1 MKKKVLVSAAK
12 KAQIALA
19 VMAVCGMSFVGAG
32 KAFAEVSDEDFA
44 ALQAKVTALENAKGS
59 SVVSYGSVKTATGVN
74 SVTIGNDADNG
85 AEASVV
91 IGNAVSTTGPS
102 SVVIGDRAKV
112 TAAYPDINRYGAI
125 AIGYQTTS
133 AYGGA
138 IAMGTSANGDGHDV
152 IAIGTGANAHT
163 HDTIAIGS
171 GAAASGGNAMAFG
184 QKSSAT
190 GDNSMALGMSSVAS
204 NSYTVA
210 VGHSSKASGNA
221 AISEGYL
228 SNAGGNQSIAI
239 GLRAATIYEKK
250 VPGQDGS
257 DEVIYTLY
265 GTNAVAIGN
274 GATAIKDN
282 AIALGASAIANE
294 ANAVALGYA
303 AKANA
308 EKAVA
313 IGSGTT
319 NSEANTVAVGSRRI
333 TQVADGTVNTDAA
346 TYGQL
351 LKTATYTLNKDGGY
365 SVTLLT
371 NNGSKGPT
379 INLDTTGL
387 GSGSGGGTAMDQ
399 ATFNNYLANSNMGD
413 LLQNSFDAKADKTAL
428 DAKADKSALDAKADK
443 ADLDGKANVGG
454 DNIATGDGSK
464 WAEKLGTGAIAS
476 GDTNLVNGDTVY
488 NELRPEDGNYVN
500 KNNTT
505 AANLSALDAQVK
517 ANADAIGA
525 YSDDAAKNI
534 DKNASVKANISAL
547 DNEIGSYDPNTTQN
561 VISADSSIKSNLSSI
576 DKYMGD
582 IKKIGTDD
590 NYSIIDRDGNKVQ
603 GDTLNVA
610 DILNVIDDK
619 VGDLNKENKYIV
631 EDESGK
637 LVEIGSYNHIDGQT
651 SLAENMEELDAAIGT
666 TADGTYVSSKASVG
680 ENLNALDTQVAANT
694 NAINRLDNKVNKVG
708 AGAAAL
714 AALHPLD
721 FDPDDK
727 LTFAAGFGN
736 YQGENAV
743 ALGAFYRP
751 DEKVMFSVAGNMG
764 NGENM
769 INAGVSFALDR
780 THKSTPSKAV
790 MAKKLAAQDEQLA
803 ALNNTVA
810 TQSQEIAELKAMV
823 KELSAK
829 K

>member
-1 MKKKVLVSAAK
+1 MKKKVLMSAAK

-74 SVTIGNDADNG
+74 SVTIGNGADNG

-102 SVVIGDRAKV
+102 SVVIGDEAKV
-112 TAAYPDINRYGAI
+112 TAAYPDVNRYGAI
-125 AIGYQTTS
+125 AIGYQTIS
-133 AYGGA
+133 VYGGA
-138 IAMGTSANGDGHDV
+138 IAMGSSANGDGHDV
-152 IAIGTGANAHT
+152 IAIGTGAHAQT

-190 GDNSMALGMSSVAS
+190 GANSMALGMSSVAS

-210 VGHSSKASGNA
+210 VGHSSNASGNA

-228 SNAGGNQSIAI
+228 SNAGGAQSIAI

-257 DEVIYTLY
+257 DEVIYTLS

-274 GATAIKDN
+274 GATAVKDN
-282 AIALGASAIANE
+282 AIALGTNAIVNE

-413 LLQNSFDAKADKTAL
+413 LLQNSF
-428 DAKADKSALDAKADK
+428 DAKADK

-631 EDESGK
+631 EDESGE

>member
-413 LLQNSFDAKADKTAL
+413 LLQNSFDAKADK
-428 DAKADKSALDAKADK
+428 SALDAKADK

>member
-1 MKKKVLVSAAK
+1 MKKKVLMSAAK

-102 SVVIGDRAKV
+102 SVVIGDQAKV
-112 TAAYPDINRYGAI
+112 TAVYPDNNRYGAI
-125 AIGYQTTS
+125 AIGYQTIS

-138 IAMGTSANGDGHDV
+138 IAMGTKANGDGHDV

-190 GDNSMALGMSSVAS
+190 GANSMALGMSSVAS
-204 NSYTVA
+204 NNFTVA
-210 VGHSSKASGNA
+210 VGHSSEASGNA

-228 SNAGGNQSIAI
+228 SNAGGDQSIAI

-257 DEVIYTLY
+257 DQVIYTLY

-274 GATAIKDN
+274 AATAVSDN

-294 ANAVALGYA
+294 ANAVALGNA

-561 VISADSSIKSNLSSI
+561 VISADNSIKSNLSSI

-631 EDESGK
+631 EDESGE

>member
-1 MKKKVLVSAAK
+1 MKKKVLMSAAK

-44 ALQAKVTALENAKGS
+44 ALQAKVTALETAKNN

-74 SVTIGNDADNG
+74 SVTIGNGADNG

-102 SVVIGDRAKV
+102 SVVIGDQAEV
-112 TAAYPDINRYGAI
+112 TAVYPDNNRYGAI
-125 AIGYQTTS
+125 AIGYKTIS

-138 IAMGTSANGDGHDV
+138 IAMGTGANGDGHDV

-190 GDNSMALGMSSVAS
+190 GGNSMALGMSSVAS

-210 VGHSSKASGNA
+210 VGHSSTASGNA

-228 SNAGGNQSIAI
+228 SNAGGDQSIAI

-257 DEVIYTLY
+257 DEVLYTFK

-274 GATAIKDN
+274 SATAVKDN
-282 AIALGASAIANE
+282 AIAMGTNAIANE
-294 ANAVALGYA
+294 VNAVALGYA
-303 AKANA
+303 AKAYA

-313 IGSGTT
+313 IGYGTT

-333 TQVADGTVNTDAA
+333 IQVADGTVNTDAA

-371 NNGSKGPT
+371 NNGSNGPT

-517 ANADAIGA
+517 ANADAIGT

-534 DKNASVKANISAL
+534 DKDASVKTNISTL

-561 VISADSSIKSNLSSI
+561 VISTDKDIKSNLSSI

-582 IKKIGTDD
+582 IKKIGTED
-590 NYSIIDRDGNKVQ
+590 YSIIDRTGKKVD

-619 VGDLNKENKYIV
+619 VGDLNKENKYVV
-631 EDESGK
+631 EDEDGN

-651 SLAENMEELDAAIGT
+651 SLAENMEELDAAIGS
-666 TADGTYVSSKASVG
+666 TADGAYVSSKASVG
-680 ENLNALDTQVAANT
+680 ENLNALDNQVAANT

>member
-1 MKKKVLVSAAK
+1 MKKKVLMSAAK

-74 SVTIGNDADNG
+74 SVTIGNGADNG

-102 SVVIGDRAKV
+102 SVVIGDEAKV
-112 TAAYPDINRYGAI
+112 TAAYPDVNRYGAI
-125 AIGYQTTS
+125 AIGYQTIS
-133 AYGGA
+133 VYGGA
-138 IAMGTSANGDGHDV
+138 IAMGSSANGDGHDV
-152 IAIGTGANAHT
+152 IAIGTGAHAQT

-171 GAAASGGNAMAFG
+171 GAAATGGNAMAFG

-190 GDNSMALGMSSVAS
+190 GDNSMALGMSSAAS
-204 NSYTVA
+204 NNYTVA
-210 VGHSSKASGNA
+210 VGHSSNASGNA

-228 SNAGGNQSIAI
+228 SNAGGAQSIAI

-257 DEVIYTLY
+257 DEVIYTLS

-274 GATAIKDN
+274 GATAVKDN
-282 AIALGASAIANE
+282 AIALGTNAIVNE

-413 LLQNSFDAKADKTAL
+413 LLQNSF
-428 DAKADKSALDAKADK
+428 DAKADK

-631 EDESGK
+631 EDESGE

>member
-1 MKKKVLVSAAK
+1 MKKKFLCSAAK

-102 SVVIGDRAKV
+102 SVVIGDKAKV
-112 TAAYPDINRYGAI
+112 TAVYPDDNRYGAI
-125 AIGYQTTS
+125 AIGYKTIS

-138 IAMGTSANGDGHDV
+138 IAMGTNANGDGHDV
-152 IAIGTGANAHT
+152 IAIGTGANAYT

-171 GAAASGGNAMAFG
+171 SAAASGGNAMAFG
-184 QKSSAT
+184 QESSAT
-190 GDNSMALGMSSVAS
+190 GGNSMALGMSSVAS
-204 NSYTVA
+204 NNYTVA
-210 VGHSSKASGNA
+210 VGHSSNASGNA
-221 AISEGYL
+221 AISEGYF
-228 SNAGGNQSIAI
+228 SNAGGDQSIAI

-257 DEVIYTLY
+257 DQVIYTLS
-265 GTNAVAIGN
+265 GANAVAIGN
-274 GATAIKDN
+274 SATAVKDN
-282 AIALGASAIANE
+282 AIALGASAI
-294 ANAVALGYA
+294 
-303 AKANA
+303 ANA

-505 AANLSALDAQVK
+505 AANLSALMHRLRLMLTL
-517 ANADAIGA
+517 
-525 YSDDAAKNI
+525 
-534 DKNASVKANISAL
+534 SAL
-547 DNEIGSYDPNTTQN
+547 T
-561 VISADSSIKSNLSSI
+561 AMMLLK
-576 DKYMGD
+576 
-582 IKKIGTDD
+582 
-590 NYSIIDRDGNKVQ
+590 
-603 GDTLNVA
+603 TLTRRPA
-610 DILNVIDDK
+610 LRPT
-619 VGDLNKENKYIV
+619 
-631 EDESGK
+631 SPPWTMK
-637 LVEIGSYNHIDGQT
+637 L
-651 SLAENMEELDAAIGT
+651 
-666 TADGTYVSSKASVG
+666 
-680 ENLNALDTQVAANT
+680 
-694 NAINRLDNKVNKVG
+694 
-708 AGAAAL
+708 
-714 AALHPLD
+714 
-721 FDPDDK
+721 
-727 LTFAAGFGN
+727 
-736 YQGENAV
+736 
-743 ALGAFYRP
+743 
-751 DEKVMFSVAGNMG
+751 
-764 NGENM
+764 
-769 INAGVSFALDR
+769 
-780 THKSTPSKAV
+780 AV
-790 MAKKLAAQDEQLA
+790 MTPTLPK
-803 ALNNTVA
+803 
-810 TQSQEIAELKAMV
+810 M
-823 KELSAK
+823 
-829 K
+829 

>member
-1 MKKKVLVSAAK
+1 MKKKVLMSAAK

-74 SVTIGNDADNG
+74 SVTIGNGADNG

-102 SVVIGDRAKV
+102 SVVIGDEAKV
-112 TAAYPDINRYGAI
+112 TAAYPDVNRYGAI
-125 AIGYQTTS
+125 AIGYQTIS
-133 AYGGA
+133 VYGGA
-138 IAMGTSANGDGHDV
+138 IAMGSSANGDGHDV
-152 IAIGTGANAHT
+152 IAIGTGAHAQT

-171 GAAASGGNAMAFG
+171 GAAATGGNAMAFG

-190 GDNSMALGMSSVAS
+190 GANSMALGMSSVAS

-210 VGHSSKASGNA
+210 VGHSSNASGNA

-228 SNAGGNQSIAI
+228 SNAGGAQSIAI

-257 DEVIYTLY
+257 DEVIYTLS

-274 GATAIKDN
+274 GATAVKDN
-282 AIALGASAIANE
+282 AIALGTNAIVNE

-413 LLQNSFDAKADKTAL
+413 LLQNSF
-428 DAKADKSALDAKADK
+428 DAKADK

-631 EDESGK
+631 EDESGE

>member
-1 MKKKVLVSAAK
+1 MKKKVLMGTAK

-32 KAFAEVSDEDFA
+32 KAFAEVSDADFA
-44 ALQAKVTALENAKGS
+44 ALQANVTALENAKGS
-59 SVVSYGSVKTATGVN
+59 SVVSYGSVAAATGAN
-74 SVTIGNDADNG
+74 SVTIGNGADNPG
-85 AEASVV
+85 ANAVV
-91 IGNAVSTTGPS
+91 IGNTAFTTGPS
-102 SVVIGDRAKV
+102 SVVIGDQASA
-112 TAAYPDINRYGAI
+112 TPLTSDTNRHGAI
-125 AIGYQTTS
+125 AIGYKTT
-133 AYGGA
+133 AVYGGA
-138 IAMGTSANGDGHDV
+138 IAMGTNASGDGHDA
-152 IAIGTGANAHT
+152 IAIGTSANAYT

-171 GAAASGGNAMAFG
+171 GADANGANAMAFG
-184 QKSSAT
+184 KGASAT
-190 GDNSMALGMSSVAS
+190 GGNSMALGMSSVAS
-204 NSYTVA
+204 NNYTVA
-210 VGHSSKASGNA
+210 VGHSSTASGNA
-221 AISEGYL
+221 AIGAGYL
-228 SNAGGNQSIAI
+228 SNAGGDQSIAI
-239 GLRAATIYEKK
+239 GLRAATAYKTT
-250 VPGQDGS
+250 VQGTDGS
-257 DEVIYTLY
+257 EEQTTIS
-265 GTNAVAIGN
+265 GANAVAIGN
-274 GATAIKDN
+274 GALAYQANT
-282 AIALGASAIANE
+282 IALGTS
-294 ANAVALGYA
+294 
-303 AKANA
+303 AKATA

-313 IGSGTT
+313 IGYGTT
-319 NSEANTVAVGSRRI
+319 NNEANTVAVGSRRI
-333 TQVADGTVNTDAA
+333 TQVANGTVNTDAA

-379 INLDTTGL
+379 INLDTTDLVGG
-387 GSGSGGGTAMDQ
+387 GSGSGTAMDQ
-399 ATFNNYLANSNMGD
+399 ATFNNYLKNSNMGD
-413 LLQNSFDAKADKTAL
+413 LLQNSFDAKADK
-428 DAKADKSALDAKADK
+428 SALDTKADK

-454 DNIATGDGSK
+454 DNITTGDGSK

-488 NELRPEDGNYVN
+488 NELRPENGNYVQ
-500 KNNTT
+500 KDNTT
-505 AANLSALDAQVK
+505 AANLSALDG
-517 ANADAIGA
+517 AIGT

-547 DNEIGSYDPNTTQN
+547 DNEIGSDDDITSSN
-561 VISADSSIKSNLSSI
+561 VITAGSSVKSNLSAL

-582 IKKIGTDD
+582 IKKIGADD
-590 NYSIIDRDGNKVQ
+590 DYSIIDRNGDKVQ

-619 VGDLNKENKYIV
+619 IGDLNKENKFVV
-631 EDESGK
+631 EDEDGN
-637 LVEIGSYNHIDGQT
+637 LVEIGAYNHIDGKT
-651 SLAENMEELDAAIGT
+651 SLAENMENIDAAIGS
-666 TADGTYVSSKASVG
+666 TADGAYVSSKASVG
-680 ENLNALDTQVAANT
+680 ENLNALDNQVLANT

-780 THKSTPSKAV
+780 THKGTPSKAV
-790 MAKKLAAQDEQLA
+790 MAKKLAAQDEQLE

-810 TQSQEIAELKAMV
+810 AQSQEIAELKAMV

>member
-1 MKKKVLVSAAK
+1 MKKKVLMSAAK

-74 SVTIGNDADNG
+74 SVTIGNG

-102 SVVIGDRAKV
+102 SVVIGNNAKV
-112 TAAYPDINRYGAI
+112 TAAYPDDNRYGAI
-125 AIGYQTTS
+125 AIGYKTIS
-133 AYGGA
+133 VYGGA

-152 IAIGTGANAHT
+152 IAIGTGAHAQT

-171 GAAASGGNAMAFG
+171 GAAATGANSMAFG
-184 QKSSAT
+184 QESVAT
-190 GDNSMALGMSSVAS
+190 GDNSMALGMKSVAS
-204 NSYTVA
+204 NNYTVA
-210 VGHSSKASGNA
+210 VGHSSNASGNA

-228 SNAGGNQSIAI
+228 SNAGGDQSIAI

-257 DEVIYTLY
+257 DQVIYTLS

-274 GATAIKDN
+274 EATAVSDN
-282 AIALGASAIANE
+282 AIALGASAIAN
-294 ANAVALGYA
+294 
-303 AKANA
+303 A

-313 IGSGTT
+313 IGSGTK

-443 ADLDGKANVGG
+443 ADLDSKANVGG

-631 EDESGK
+631 EDESGE

>member
-74 SVTIGNDADNG
+74 SVTIGNGADNG

-91 IGNAVSTTGPS
+91 IGNTVSTTGPS
-102 SVVIGDRAKV
+102 SVVIGDEAKV
-112 TAAYPDINRYGAI
+112 TAAYPDINRRGAI
-125 AIGYQTTS
+125 AIGYQTKS

-152 IAIGTGANAHT
+152 IAIGTGAHAQT

>member
-1 MKKKVLVSAAK
+1 MKKKVLMSAAK

-44 ALQAKVTALENAKGS
+44 ALQAKVTALETAKNN

-74 SVTIGNDADNG
+74 SVTIGNGADNG

-102 SVVIGDRAKV
+102 SVVIGDQAEV
-112 TAAYPDINRYGAI
+112 TAVYPDNNRYGAI
-125 AIGYQTTS
+125 AIGYKTIS

-138 IAMGTSANGDGHDV
+138 IAMGTGANGDGHDV

-171 GAAASGGNAMAFG
+171 GAAASGGYAMAFG

-190 GDNSMALGMSSVAS
+190 GGNSMALGMSSVAS

-210 VGHSSKASGNA
+210 VGHSSTASGNA

-228 SNAGGNQSIAI
+228 SNAGGDQSIAI

-257 DEVIYTLY
+257 DEVLYTFK

-274 GATAIKDN
+274 SATAVKDN
-282 AIALGASAIANE
+282 AIAMGTNAIANE
-294 ANAVALGYA
+294 VNAVALGYA
-303 AKANA
+303 AKAYA

-313 IGSGTT
+313 IGYGTT

-333 TQVADGTVNTDAA
+333 IQVADGTVNTDAA

-371 NNGSKGPT
+371 NNGSNGPT

-517 ANADAIGA
+517 ANADAIGT

-534 DKNASVKANISAL
+534 DKDASVKTNISTL

-561 VISADSSIKSNLSSI
+561 VISTDKDIKSNLSSI
-576 DKYMGD
+576 DKYMGN
-582 IKKIGTDD
+582 IKKIGTED
-590 NYSIIDRDGNKVQ
+590 YSIIDRTGKKVE

-619 VGDLNKENKYIV
+619 VGDLNKENKYVV
-631 EDESGK
+631 EDEDGN

-651 SLAENMEELDAAIGT
+651 SLAENIEELDAAIGS
-666 TADGTYVSSKASVG
+666 TADGAYVSSKASVG

-780 THKSTPSKAV
+780 THKGTPSKAV

>member
-1 MKKKVLVSAAK
+1 MKKKVLMSAAK

-44 ALQAKVTALENAKGS
+44 ALQAKVTALETAKNN

-74 SVTIGNDADNG
+74 SVTIGNGADNG

-102 SVVIGDRAKV
+102 SVVIGDQAEV
-112 TAAYPDINRYGAI
+112 TAVYPDNNRYGAI
-125 AIGYQTTS
+125 AIGYKTIS

-138 IAMGTSANGDGHDV
+138 IAMGTGANGDGHDV

-190 GDNSMALGMSSVAS
+190 GGNSMALGMSSVAS

-210 VGHSSKASGNA
+210 VGHSSTASGNA

-228 SNAGGNQSIAI
+228 SNAGGDQSIAI

-257 DEVIYTLY
+257 DEVLYTLK

-274 GATAIKDN
+274 SATAVKDN
-282 AIALGASAIANE
+282 AIAMGTNAIANE
-294 ANAVALGYA
+294 VNAVALGYA
-303 AKANA
+303 AKAYA

-313 IGSGTT
+313 IGYATT

-371 NNGSKGPT
+371 NNGSNGPT

-517 ANADAIGA
+517 ANADAIGT

-561 VISADSSIKSNLSSI
+561 VISTDKDIKSNLSSI

-582 IKKIGTDD
+582 IKKIGTED
-590 NYSIIDRDGNKVQ
+590 YSIIDRTGKKVD

-619 VGDLNKENKYIV
+619 VGDLNKENKYVV
-631 EDESGK
+631 EDEDGN

-651 SLAENMEELDAAIGT
+651 SLAENMEELDAAIGS
-666 TADGTYVSSKASVG
+666 TADGAYVSSKASVG
-680 ENLNALDTQVAANT
+680 ENLNALDNQVAANT

-780 THKSTPSKAV
+780 THKGTPSKAV

>member
-1 MKKKVLVSAAK
+1 M
-12 KAQIALA
+12 
-19 VMAVCGMSFVGAG
+19 
-32 KAFAEVSDEDFA
+32 
-44 ALQAKVTALENAKGS
+44 
-59 SVVSYGSVKTATGVN
+59 
-74 SVTIGNDADNG
+74 
-85 AEASVV
+85 
-91 IGNAVSTTGPS
+91 
-102 SVVIGDRAKV
+102 
-112 TAAYPDINRYGAI
+112 
-125 AIGYQTTS
+125 
-133 AYGGA
+133 
-138 IAMGTSANGDGHDV
+138 
-152 IAIGTGANAHT
+152 
-163 HDTIAIGS
+163 
-171 GAAASGGNAMAFG
+171 
-184 QKSSAT
+184 
-190 GDNSMALGMSSVAS
+190 
-204 NSYTVA
+204 
-210 VGHSSKASGNA
+210 
-221 AISEGYL
+221 
-228 SNAGGNQSIAI
+228 
-239 GLRAATIYEKK
+239 
-250 VPGQDGS
+250 
-257 DEVIYTLY
+257 
-265 GTNAVAIGN
+265 
-274 GATAIKDN
+274 
-282 AIALGASAIANE
+282 
-294 ANAVALGYA
+294 
-303 AKANA
+303 
-308 EKAVA
+308 
-313 IGSGTT
+313 
-319 NSEANTVAVGSRRI
+319 
-333 TQVADGTVNTDAA
+333 
-346 TYGQL
+346 
-351 LKTATYTLNKDGGY
+351 
-365 SVTLLT
+365 
-371 NNGSKGPT
+371 
-379 INLDTTGL
+379 
-387 GSGSGGGTAMDQ
+387 
-399 ATFNNYLANSNMGD
+399 
-413 LLQNSFDAKADKTAL
+413 
-428 DAKADKSALDAKADK
+428 
-443 ADLDGKANVGG
+443 
-454 DNIATGDGSK
+454 
-464 WAEKLGTGAIAS
+464 
-476 GDTNLVNGDTVY
+476 
-488 NELRPEDGNYVN
+488 N

-631 EDESGK
+631 EDESGE

>member
-1 MKKKVLVSAAK
+1 MKKKFLSGAAK

-19 VMAVCGMSFVGAG
+19 VMAVCGMSFAGA
-32 KAFAEVSDEDFA
+32 
-44 ALQAKVTALENAKGS
+44 
-59 SVVSYGSVKTATGVN
+59 
-74 SVTIGNDADNG
+74 
-85 AEASVV
+85 
-91 IGNAVSTTGPS
+91 
-102 SVVIGDRAKV
+102 DRAY
-112 TAAYPDINRYGAI
+112 AADLNDKIIINGSENVKLA
-125 AIGYQTTS
+125 GS
-133 AYGGA
+133 N
-138 IAMGTSANGDGHDV
+138 S
-152 IAIGTGANAHT
+152 
-163 HDTIAIGS
+163 IAIGS
-171 GAAASGGNAMAFG
+171 GAYSLNDNCIAIGTNASTGSGDEYGYSVALG
-184 QKSSAT
+184 KSALAT
-190 GDNSMALGMSSVAS
+190 GNLSTAIG
-204 NSYTVA
+204 
-210 VGHSSKASGNA
+210 A
-221 AISEGYL
+221 AAEATHFS
-228 SNAGGNQSIAI
+228 SIAI
-239 GLRAATIYEKK
+239 GY
-250 VPGQDGS
+250 
-257 DEVIYTLY
+257 
-265 GTNAVAIGN
+265 
-274 GATAIKDN
+274 
-282 AIALGASAIANE
+282 
-294 ANAVALGYA
+294 
-303 AKANA
+303 
-308 EKAVA
+308 
-313 IGSGTT
+313 
-319 NSEANTVAVGSRRI
+319 NSETTKAYSIAVGFESTTRYI
-333 TQVADGTVNTDAA
+333 TGVRAGEDDTDAVNVKQMNDA
-346 TYGQL
+346 FD
-351 LKTATYTLNKDGGY
+351 NK
-365 SVTLLT
+365 V
-371 NNGSKGPT
+371 
-379 INLDTTGL
+379 
-387 GSGSGGGTAMDQ
+387 GTAAQ
-399 ATFNNYLANSNMGD
+399 ITSTNVISASNN
-413 LLQNSFDAKADKTAL
+413 
-428 DAKADKSALDAKADK
+428 
-443 ADLDGKANVGG
+443 
-454 DNIATGDGSK
+454 
-464 WAEKLGTGAIAS
+464 
-476 GDTNLVNGDTVY
+476 VNQ
-488 NELRPEDGNYVN
+488 
-500 KNNTT
+500 
-505 AANLSALDAQVK
+505 NLSAIDA
-517 ANADAIGA
+517 AIGT

-561 VISADSSIKSNLSSI
+561 VISTDKDIKSNLSSI

-582 IKKIGTDD
+582 IQKIGTED
-590 NYSIIDRDGNKVQ
+590 YSIIDRTGKKVD

-619 VGDLNKENKYIV
+619 VGDLNKENKYVV
-631 EDESGK
+631 EDEDGN

-651 SLAENMEELDAAIGT
+651 SLAENMEELDAVIGK

-780 THKSTPSKAV
+780 THKGTPSKAV

>member
-1 MKKKVLVSAAK
+1 MKKKVLMSAAK

-44 ALQAKVTALENAKGS
+44 ALQAKVTALETAKNN

-74 SVTIGNDADNG
+74 SVTIGNGADNG

-102 SVVIGDRAKV
+102 SVVIGDQAEV
-112 TAAYPDINRYGAI
+112 TAVYPDNNRYGAI
-125 AIGYQTTS
+125 AIGYKTIS

-138 IAMGTSANGDGHDV
+138 IAMGTGANGDGHDV

-190 GDNSMALGMSSVAS
+190 GGNSMALGMSSVAS

-210 VGHSSKASGNA
+210 VGHSSTASGNA

-228 SNAGGNQSIAI
+228 SNAGGDQSIAI

-257 DEVIYTLY
+257 DEVLYTFK

-274 GATAIKDN
+274 SATAVKDN
-282 AIALGASAIANE
+282 AIAMGTNAIANE
-294 ANAVALGYA
+294 VNAVALGYA
-303 AKANA
+303 AKAYA

-313 IGSGTT
+313 IGYGTT

-333 TQVADGTVNTDAA
+333 IQVADGTVNTDAA

-371 NNGSKGPT
+371 NNGSNGPT

-517 ANADAIGA
+517 ANADAIGT

-561 VISADSSIKSNLSSI
+561 VISTDKDIKSNLSSI

-582 IKKIGTDD
+582 IQKIGTED
-590 NYSIIDRDGNKVQ
+590 YSIIDRTGKKVD

-619 VGDLNKENKYIV
+619 VGDLNKENKYVV
-631 EDESGK
+631 EDEDGN

-651 SLAENMEELDAAIGT
+651 SLAENMEELDAVIGK

-780 THKSTPSKAV
+780 THKGTPSKAV